1 MEIKKM
7 DWLAEKKHLVQ
18 MREAILAVL
27 RITRVLQEEY
37 NNNLGYVER
46 ALDINEALN
55 KMNEKYDKLDSL
67 AEQRNKLFP
76 TNRTSDRKVEK

>member
-1 MEIKKM
+1 MEKNELLEDKRLLKEIIRIAK
-7 DWLAEKKHLVQ
+7 LLV
-18 MREAILAVL
+18 
-27 RITRVLQEEY
+27 EEY
-37 NNNLGYVER
+37 EGKLTSVER
-46 ALDINEALN
+46 ALVVIEALD